1 MKTRGNF
8 QGIPEITRAAR
19 GSKIWNIRV
28 MLFMDGPMANS
39 DIFAESMEN
48 ENETNSTEELLP
60 PSSYYLAYDCEL
72 GIYHLPNLVTRTT
85 SGSTYGLDICL
96 DKACQ
101 SFLLS
106 MPQNS
111 HEESHRILIETQP
124 LTQEGHLIMH
134 FPGKIKFE
142 KSVAALENSF

>member
-1 MKTRGNF
+1 
-8 QGIPEITRAAR
+8 
-19 GSKIWNIRV
+19 
-28 MLFMDGPMANS
+28 
-39 DIFAESMEN
+39 MEK

-60 PSSYYLAYDCEL
+60 PSSFYLAYDCEL

-134 FPGKIKFE
+134 FPGNIETDAKRIRLAQNFTISKKVTFFCQ
-142 KSVAALENSF
+142 LL

>member
-1 MKTRGNF
+1 
-8 QGIPEITRAAR
+8 
-19 GSKIWNIRV
+19 
-28 MLFMDGPMANS
+28 MDLIANS
-39 DIFAESMEN
+39 DILAESMEN

-142 KSVAALENSF
+142 KSAAALENSF